1 MAKVF
6 SSTVLGLGFY
16 RAPFSL
22 SSGFSSHYSPL
33 ALHCQWSK
41 LYSSGSKV
49 SMSLKAGIVGLPN
62 VGKSTL
68 FNAVVENG
76 KAQAANFPFCTI
88 EPNVG
93 IVAVPDPRLSVL
105 SRLSKSQRA
114 VPAAIEFVDIA
125 GLVKGASQGEGL
137 GNKFLSHI
145 REVDSILQV
154 VRCFEDNDIVHV
166 SGKIDPKSDIDVINL
181 ELIFSDLDQIEKR
194 LEKLKKGKSNNAQSK
209 LKEEA
214 EKSALEKIHKLL
226 LDGKPARS
234 VLLTDFEKDSIGHL
248 YLLTMKP
255 VIYVANVAESDLS
268 DPSSN
273 PHVREVLRLASE
285 LQSGLVSISAQVE
298 SELTELPLDERIEYL
313 KSLGVS
319 ESGLGNLIRET
330 YNLLG
335 LRTYFTSGEKET
347 KAWTILA
354 GMTAPQAA
362 GVIHSDFEKGF
373 IRAETVSYEDFVAV
387 GSLAAAREKGLLRS
401 EGKEYI
407 VQEGDVML
415 FRFNV

>member
-1 MAKVF
+1 MAKLVPTLVHPLKSKFF
-6 SSTVLGLGFY
+6 SNHHSFLTKHSFQLYGF
-16 RAPFSL
+16 
-22 SSGFSSHYSPL
+22 
-33 ALHCQWSK
+33 QSK
-41 LYSSGSKV
+41 HSYSSSSSKI

-93 IVAVPDPRLSVL
+93 IVAVPDSRLNVL
-105 SRLSKSQRA
+105 SDLSKSQRV
-114 VPAAIEFVDIA
+114 VPASIEFVDIA

-154 VRCFEDNDIVHV
+154 VRCFDDNDIIHV
-166 SGKIDPKSDIDVINL
+166 NGKVDPKSDIDVINL
-181 ELIFSDLDQIEKR
+181 ELVFSDLDQIEKR
-194 LEKLKKGKSNNAQSK
+194 LDKLKKSKTKDSQSK
-209 LKEEA
+209 VKEEA
-214 EKSALEKIHKLL
+214 EKSALEKIRVAL

-234 VLLTDFEKDSIGHL
+234 VTLTDFETDSIKQL
-248 YLLTMKP
+248 CLLTMKP
-255 VIYVANVAESDLS
+255 IIYVANVAESDLA
-268 DPSSN
+268 DAAN
-273 PHVREVLRLASE
+273 NDYVVGVKNVASE
-285 LQSGLVSISAQVE
+285 LQSGIVTISAQVE
-298 SELTELPLDERIEYL
+298 AELSELATEERQEYL
-313 KSLGVS
+313 KSLGVD
-319 ESGLGNLIRET
+319 ESGLGNLIRAT
-330 YNLLG
+330 YDLLG

-347 KAWTILA
+347 KAWTIRA

-373 IRAETVSYEDFVAV
+373 IRAETVAYNDFVAA
-387 GSLAAAREKGLLRS
+387 GSLGAAREKGLLRS
-401 EGKEYI
+401 EGKDYI

>member
-1 MAKVF
+1 M
-6 SSTVLGLGFY
+6 
-16 RAPFSL
+16 
-22 SSGFSSHYSPL
+22 
-33 ALHCQWSK
+33 
-41 LYSSGSKV
+41 
-49 SMSLKAGIVGLPN
+49 
-62 VGKSTL
+62 
-68 FNAVVENG
+68 
-76 KAQAANFPFCTI
+76 
-88 EPNVG
+88 
-93 IVAVPDPRLSVL
+93 D
-105 SRLSKSQRA
+105 
-114 VPAAIEFVDIA
+114 
-125 GLVKGASQGEGL
+125 
-137 GNKFLSHI
+137 
-145 REVDSILQV
+145 
-154 VRCFEDNDIVHV
+154 
-166 SGKIDPKSDIDVINL
+166 
-181 ELIFSDLDQIEKR
+181 
-194 LEKLKKGKSNNAQSK
+194 KLKKGKAKDVQSK

-214 EKSALEKIHKLL
+214 ERSALEKIHKML

-234 VLLTDFEKDSIGHL
+234 VLLTDLEKHSIHHL

-255 VIYVANVAESDLS
+255 VIYIANVSESDLS

-273 PHVREVLRLASE
+273 PHVQEVLRLASE

-298 SELTELPLDERIEYL
+298 SELTELPRDERIEYL

-347 KAWTILA
+347 KAWTILS

-373 IRAETVSYEDFVAV
+373 IRAETVSYEDFVAA
-387 GSLAAAREKGLLRS
+387 GSLATAREKGLLRS